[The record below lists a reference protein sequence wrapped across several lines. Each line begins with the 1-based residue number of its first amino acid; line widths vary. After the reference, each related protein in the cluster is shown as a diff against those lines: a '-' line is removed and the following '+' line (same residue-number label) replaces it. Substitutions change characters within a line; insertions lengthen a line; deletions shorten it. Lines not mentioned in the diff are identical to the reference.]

1 MRQQQEQKVQRVQE
15 QQQQQSQQQQQQQ
28 QQMKEALAASSSKSN
43 GSKTSARAVQTP
55 HLFSQ
60 QTSVALRCTQQTCM
74 QQVSQILLRLLLPT
88 LLWPNT

>member
-28 QQMKEALAASSSKSN
+28 QMKEALAAGSSKSN

-60 QTSVALRCTQQTCM
+60 QASVALRCTQQTCM
-74 QQVSQILLRLLLPT
+74 QLVSQILLRLLLPT